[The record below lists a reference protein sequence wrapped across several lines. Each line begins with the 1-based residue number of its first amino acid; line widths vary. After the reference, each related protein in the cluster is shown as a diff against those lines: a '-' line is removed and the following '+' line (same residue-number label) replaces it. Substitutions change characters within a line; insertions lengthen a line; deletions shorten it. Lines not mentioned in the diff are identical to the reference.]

1 MGNDGTCE
9 EGNSSIQPGGTAI
22 KLNKDVEFK
31 VYIYLKDVFSNHF
44 LYEMIKSKIKWLKWA
59 QHETHFKPITF

>member
-31 VYIYLKDVFSNHF
+31 VMKHEKNINIVKMVVF
-44 LYEMIKSKIKWLKWA
+44 
-59 QHETHFKPITF
+59 Q